1 MKPATS
7 MELAPAFVHQA
18 GEYPSAMGIAAAGNR
33 VLLGTGAGELRG
45 LDLGT
50 GALSFQTQAHEGVLL
65 SLAAHPAEPLVATG
79 GQDKRLLVTHADTGA
94 MIFER
99 PAGDGWAEHVA
110 WSPDGSMLLVSA
122 GKRARLFAKNGDPM
136 LESESLPS
144 TIAGIAWSRDAEQFA
159 VACYG
164 GVHVFSVAAR
174 QQVKHFAWKGS
185 LISIAW
191 SPDNKVIAC
200 GSQDCS
206 VHFWRVK
213 TGKDSQ
219 MTGYPFKPRVLGW
232 DARGSQLATG
242 GDSTVTVWDFAGRGP
257 EGSMPTQLKGH
268 RAVLTALA
276 WSPTKGVLASGADDM
291 GILLWE
297 PRKSDKAFAFAFMQ
311 DQITSLC
318 WAPNHKALVAADASG
333 AIAAFATT

>member
-174 QQVKHFAWKGS
+174 QAVTATT
-185 LISIAW
+185 AAPCAC
-191 SPDNKVIAC
+191 SP
-200 GSQDCS
+200 
-206 VHFWRVK
+206 
-213 TGKDSQ
+213 
-219 MTGYPFKPRVLGW
+219 
-232 DARGSQLATG
+232 AR
-242 GDSTVTVWDFAGRGP
+242 R
-257 EGSMPTQLKGH
+257 
-268 RAVLTALA
+268 
-276 WSPTKGVLASGADDM
+276 
-291 GILLWE
+291 
-297 PRKSDKAFAFAFMQ
+297 
-311 DQITSLC
+311 
-318 WAPNHKALVAADASG
+318 
-333 AIAAFATT
+333 AAFTVSAAATSAAAPPPVITTGSPSARSARARAIRSVMSGPSVMPPT